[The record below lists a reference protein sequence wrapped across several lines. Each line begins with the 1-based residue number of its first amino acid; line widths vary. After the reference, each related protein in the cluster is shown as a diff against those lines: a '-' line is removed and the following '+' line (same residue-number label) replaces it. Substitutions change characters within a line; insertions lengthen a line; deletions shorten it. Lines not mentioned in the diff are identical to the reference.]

1 MIFYSYIIGL
11 QYNNFVVEFV
21 EFFYCFFSTSEEDYM
36 QNDNQLLHYEL
47 LWDLRGQ
54 GKYSTSWHLGLM
66 KRWFLANFKGENI
79 HLIFQD

>member
-1 MIFYSYIIGL
+1 MARPILKIFYLQMIFYSYIIGL

-47 LWDLRGQ
+47 L
-54 GKYSTSWHLGLM
+54 
-66 KRWFLANFKGENI
+66 
-79 HLIFQD
+79 